1 MGFGTRIGRG
11 NGPSVL
17 EDDPG
22 FGDVV
27 TKHDAGDDRDV
38 EVVMGGVLQ
47 AVGGGRMGEAIGQS
61 LPLAIGVA
69 LSPIPIIAVVVLLT
83 SPRAR
88 SLGPVFV
95 LGWLL
100 GLVVVGAIVLAVI
113 GPSGAGS
120 SGQRT
125 RWVSWVLIVLGVVLL
140 VGAVRHV
147 RGRARG
153 GEEAPLPAWL
163 EAIDRLKPSV
173 VLGGGVVLGGVRP
186 KSLLLV
192 VAGAAA
198 IAQTGIA
205 GGQQAIAYAVFAII
219 ATLGVAAPVVIYFA
233 MGERSAELLGRL
245 KSWMRRNNAVILA
258 VVLLV
263 LGVTL
268 IGDGI
273 GGLPS

>member
-1 MGFGTRIGRG
+1 
-11 NGPSVL
+11 
-17 EDDPG
+17 
-22 FGDVV
+22 
-27 TKHDAGDDRDV
+27 
-38 EVVMGGVLQ
+38 
-47 AVGGGRMGEAIGQS
+47 MGEAIGRS

-83 SPRAR
+83 SSRAR

-100 GLVVVGAIVLAVI
+100 GLVMVGAIVLAVV
-113 GPSGAGS
+113 GPSGART

-125 RWVSWVLIVLGVVLL
+125 TWISWVMIVVGVLL
-140 VGAVRHV
+140 LVDAVHQF

-153 GEEAPLPAWL
+153 GGEAPLPAWIG
-163 EAIDRLKPSV
+163 AIDRLKPAV

-186 KSLLLV
+186 KSLLLAV
-192 VAGAAA
+192 GGAAA
-198 IAQTGIA
+198 IAQTRITA
-205 GGQQAIAYAVFAII
+205 GQQAIAYAIFAVI
-219 ATLGVAAPVVIYFA
+219 ATVGVGAPVVIYFV

-245 KSWMRRNNAVILA
+245 KGWMRRNNAVLLA

-263 LGVTL
+263 IGVTL

-273 GGLPS
+273 GGLAS

>member
-1 MGFGTRIGRG
+1 
-11 NGPSVL
+11 
-17 EDDPG
+17 
-22 FGDVV
+22 
-27 TKHDAGDDRDV
+27 
-38 EVVMGGVLQ
+38 
-47 AVGGGRMGEAIGQS
+47 MGEAIGHS

-83 SPRAR
+83 SSRAR

-100 GLVVVGAIVLAVI
+100 GLVVVGAIVLVVV

-125 RWVSWVLIVLGVVLL
+125 RWVSWVMIVLGVLLL
-140 VGAVRHV
+140 VAAVRHL
-147 RGRARG
+147 RGRTRG
-153 GEEAPLPAWL
+153 GEEVPLPAWMG
-163 EAIDRLKPSV
+163 AIDRLNPAV

-186 KSLLLV
+186 RSLLLV
-192 VAGAAA
+192 VGGAVA

-205 GGQQAIAYAVFAII
+205 GGQQAIAYAVFAVI
-219 ATLGVAAPVVIYFA
+219 ATIGVAVPVVIYFA

-245 KSWMRRNNAVILA
+245 KGWMRRHNAVILA

-263 LGVTL
+263 IGVTL

>member
-1 MGFGTRIGRG
+1 
-11 NGPSVL
+11 
-17 EDDPG
+17 
-22 FGDVV
+22 
-27 TKHDAGDDRDV
+27 
-38 EVVMGGVLQ
+38 
-47 AVGGGRMGEAIGQS
+47 MGEAIGRS
-61 LPLAIGVA
+61 LPLAIGVG
-69 LSPIPIIAVVVLLT
+69 LSPIPIVAVLVLLT
-83 SPRAR
+83 SSRAR

-120 SGQRT
+120 SGERT
-125 RWVSWVLIVLGVVLL
+125 RWVSWVMIVLGVLLL
-140 VGAVRHV
+140 VAAMRQL

-153 GEEAPLPAWL
+153 GAEAPLPAWL
-163 EAIDRLKPSV
+163 GALDRLSPAV

-192 VAGAAA
+192 VGGAAA

-205 GGQQAIAYAVFAII
+205 GGQQAIAYAVFAVI
-219 ATLGVAAPVVIYFA
+219 ATVGVAVPVVIYLV

-245 KSWMRRNNAVILA
+245 KGWMGRNNAMILA

-263 LGVTL
+263 IGVTL

>member
-1 MGFGTRIGRG
+1 
-11 NGPSVL
+11 
-17 EDDPG
+17 
-22 FGDVV
+22 
-27 TKHDAGDDRDV
+27 
-38 EVVMGGVLQ
+38 
-47 AVGGGRMGEAIGQS
+47 MGEAIGQS

-83 SPRAR
+83 SSRAR

-100 GLVVVGAIVLAVI
+100 GLVVVGAIVLVVV

-125 RWVSWVLIVLGVVLL
+125 RWVSWVMIVLGVLLL
-140 VGAVRHV
+140 VAAGRHL
-147 RGRARG
+147 RGTRG
-153 GEEAPLPAWL
+153 GEEVPLPAWMG
-163 EAIDRLKPSV
+163 AIDRLNPAV

-186 KSLLLV
+186 RSLLLV
-192 VAGAAA
+192 VGGAVA
-198 IAQTGIA
+198 IAQTGIG
-205 GGQQAIAYAVFAII
+205 GGQQAIAYAVFAVI
-219 ATLGVAAPVVIYFA
+219 ATIGVAVPVVIYFA
-233 MGERSAELLGRL
+233 MGTRSAELLGRF
-245 KSWMRRNNAVILA
+245 KGWMRRNNAVILA

-263 LGVTL
+263 IGVTL

>member
-1 MGFGTRIGRG
+1 
-11 NGPSVL
+11 
-17 EDDPG
+17 
-22 FGDVV
+22 
-27 TKHDAGDDRDV
+27 
-38 EVVMGGVLQ
+38 
-47 AVGGGRMGEAIGQS
+47 MGEAIGHS

-69 LSPIPIIAVVVLLT
+69 LSPVPIIAVVVLLT
-83 SPRAR
+83 SSRAR

-100 GLVVVGAIVLAVI
+100 GLVVVGAIVLVVV

-125 RWVSWVLIVLGVVLL
+125 RWVSWVMIVLGVLLL
-140 VGAVRHV
+140 VAAGRHL
-147 RGRARG
+147 RGTRG
-153 GEEAPLPAWL
+153 GEEVPLPAWMG
-163 EAIDRLKPSV
+163 AMDRLNPAV

-186 KSLLLV
+186 RSLLLV
-192 VAGAAA
+192 VGGAAA

-205 GGQQAIAYAVFAII
+205 GGQQAVAYAVFAII
-219 ATLGVAAPVVIYFA
+219 ATIGVGAPVVIYFA

-245 KSWMRRNNAVILA
+245 KGWMRRHNAVVLA

-263 LGVTL
+263 IGGTL